1 MMKRFGIDSAVFSLK
16 AYIAAMMAVYFS
28 IQIGLERP
36 YWAFLTSYI
45 VAQPL
50 AGAVLSKALF
60 RVIGTFVGA
69 AASVVMVP
77 GLVNS
82 PVLLVGAIGL
92 WLALCVFVSLLD
104 RTPRA
109 YAFVLAGYTAVL
121 IVLPSVDTPGAI
133 FETAS
138 LRLQEITVGIL
149 CGSLVHGLVLPQS
162 ISSFLLRRVSTIL
175 LDAERW
181 SSDSLQP
188 NPDPSVDAERRRLA
202 LDITELHQ
210 LSIHLPF
217 ETARVAP
224 RIRTV
229 RALQDQ
235 LSLIMPL
242 GAAVT
247 DRIEQ
252 LDVEAAIPDDVHSLL
267 DDARDWLRNLD
278 RLEAAE
284 REEQARQL
292 QARCT
297 ELEPVVSTDSSWHD
311 LMLLSLVSRLST
323 LIRAHRDCRDLSE
336 QLSSLDR
343 RPVSARAA
351 ELLEGRRGREL
362 HYDVGGAARG
372 AIGAFITIAVGSAL
386 WIGSGWTEAYA
397 GVMLAG
403 VFSALFSAAPD
414 PLAPLRAFFLGT
426 LIAIVIGAIYGYA
439 ILPALHG
446 FPEFAAALAPALLLL
461 GALMS
466 SPRYGGFALPML
478 LGLGSPLL
486 IAPTY
491 VSRFGSYVDGALAQ
505 LVGIVFAITMIRLL
519 QSSGL
524 EAAIRRTI
532 RAGWKDIAE
541 RSNLMAP
548 ADFQGWINRMLDRIA
563 LLAPRLAMSGK
574 SPGSPLYDALRD
586 LRTGVAIGELRDL
599 RLAMTAEKSAPVT
612 KVLRDVGEYYR
623 KLEPERE
630 KPAAP
635 ALLADIDRALKEVL
649 GDENPR
655 FVRSG
660 ALALI
665 SLRRNL
671 FPEAEPMK
679 ETPA

>member
-1 MMKRFGIDSAVFSLK
+1 MKRFGIDAAVFSLK
-16 AYIAAMMAVYFS
+16 AYVAGMMAIYFS

-69 AASVVMVP
+69 AASVIMVP
-77 GLVNS
+77 SLVNA
-82 PVLLVGAIGL
+82 PVLLTGAIGL

-104 RTPRA
+104 RTPRS

-121 IVLPSVDTPGAI
+121 IVLPSVETPGAI

-138 LRLQEITVGIL
+138 LRLQEITIGIL

-162 ISSFLLRRVSTIL
+162 ISAFLLRRVSTIL

-181 SSDSLQP
+181 TQDSLKLE
-188 NPDPSVDAERRRLA
+188 PDPSVDAERRRLA

-252 LDVEAAIPDDVHSLL
+252 VQAAGPLPEDLRNLL
-267 DDARDWLRNLD
+267 DDTSAWLADLD
-278 RLEAAE
+278 RLAPSE
-284 REEQARQL
+284 REEGARQL
-292 QARCT
+292 QARCAR
-297 ELEPVVSTDSSWHD
+297 LEPALSADSSWHG
-311 LMLLSLVSRLST
+311 LMVISLVARLSS

-336 QLSSLDR
+336 QLSSLGR
-343 RPVSARAA
+343 KPVSPRAA

-362 HYDVGGAARG
+362 HYDVGGAIRG
-372 AIGAFITIAVGSAL
+372 AIGAFITIAVGTAL
-386 WIGSGWTEAYA
+386 WIGSGWTEAYTA
-397 GVMLAG
+397 VMLAG
-403 VFSALFSAAPD
+403 VFTALFAAAPD
-414 PLAPLRAFFLGT
+414 PLAPLRAFFIGT
-426 LIAIVIGAIYGYA
+426 LLSIVIGAIYGYA
-439 ILPALHG
+439 ILPALHD
-446 FPEFAAALAPALLLL
+446 FPELAAALAPALLLL
-461 GALMS
+461 GTLMY
-466 SPRYGGFALPML
+466 SPRFGGYALPML

-486 IAPTY
+486 ISPVY
-491 VSRFGSYVDGALAQ
+491 VSRFGTFLDGALAQ
-505 LVGIVFAITMIRLL
+505 LVGIVFAIIMIRLL
-519 QSSGL
+519 QSSGI
-524 EAAIRRTI
+524 ETAIRRTL
-532 RAGWKDIAE
+532 RASWRDIAE

-599 RLAMTAEKSAPVT
+599 RLAMPAEKSAPVT
-612 KVLRDVGEYYR
+612 SVLRDVGEYYR

-635 ALLADIDRALKEVL
+635 GLLADIDRALKEVL
-649 GDENPR
+649 SDDDPST
-655 FVRSG
+655 VRSG

-679 ETPA
+679 ELPV